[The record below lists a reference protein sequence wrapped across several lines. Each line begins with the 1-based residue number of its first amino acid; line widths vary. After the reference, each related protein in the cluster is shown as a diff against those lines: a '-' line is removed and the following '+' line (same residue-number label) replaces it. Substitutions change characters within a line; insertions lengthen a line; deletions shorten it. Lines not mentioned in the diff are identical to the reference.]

1 VAELVHGVTHLLFVP
16 ESVPVGGGDRIL
28 LTGVD
33 DKGMAR
39 ICARVANGRAGALR
53 KATSTLVARYDAIVV
68 EDLNIAGI
76 IRNRHLAPAC
86 GKRGC

>member
-1 VAELVHGVTHLLFVP
+1 MPCRAWLNSSTVYLNVH
-16 ESVPVGGGDRIL
+16 
-28 LTGVD
+28 
-33 DKGMAR
+33 
-39 ICARVANGRAGALR
+39 AGALR